1 MEFTLRRNVRLTLWL
16 VILVTGTYYLC
27 DLVAGDKYDRPDG
40 RETFT
45 TYCLKERGSYID
57 GDRITD
63 LNCSLEDGRKRV
75 YISLSETG
83 LAELRQKL
91 PFNSVVYSCAAHSV
105 SQFLADRESSDPE
118 RIISE
123 FMTEHKIAALCTP
136 RSEFTAGSLSLEY
149 VNSRN
154 ELQTEISL
162 VYGSR

>member
-45 TYCLKERGSYID
+45 TYCLKERGSYIN
-57 GDRITD
+57 GNRITD

-91 PFNSVVYSCAAHSV
+91 PFKSVVYSCAAHSV
-105 SQFLADRESSDPE
+105 SQFLADRE
-118 RIISE
+118 R
-123 FMTEHKIAALCTP
+123 FMTEHKIAELCTP

-154 ELQTEISL
+154 EQQTEISL